1 MPYCT
6 IEDLRVFG
14 YDIQDSD
21 MEYLSSVCD
30 LASARVDSYCHQS
43 FVYTEGAIE
52 KHTVRVRNGEL
63 KIFPINM
70 TQVDVLD
77 VAYTWYGAK
86 AFLPYTVLSA
96 EYFPSIG
103 AIIATT
109 DAPDGDYAVLL
120 TYSYGFKE
128 YPADLVQATAFMAV
142 PLLDDY
148 YSAKMSNI
156 SGVKMIQQGKLKID
170 RAKVSATSEYSNY
183 PANATTLLNSGNGGY
198 GYVRVR
204 AAI

>member
-6 IEDLRVFG
+6 IDDLRVFG
-14 YDIQDSD
+14 FDIQDED
-21 MEYLSSVCD
+21 MTYLESVCD
-30 LASARVDSYCHQS
+30 LASARVDSYCHQT
-43 FVYTEGAIE
+43 FIYTENAVE
-52 KHTVRVRNGEL
+52 KHKVRVRNGEL
-63 KIFPINM
+63 RIFPVNM
-70 TQVDVLD
+70 TQVEVSN
-77 VAYTWYGAK
+77 VEYTRYGNQTY
-86 AFLPYTVLSA
+86 LPYSVTDA
-96 EYFPSIG
+96 EYFP
-103 AIIATT
+103 ATGEIMACT

-120 TYSYGFKE
+120 TYSFGFKE
-128 YPADLVQATAFMAV
+128 YPADLVQATSFMAV

-170 RAKVSATSEYSNY
+170 RAKVSATSEYSNF

>member
-43 FVYTEGAIE
+43 FVYTEGAVE

-77 VAYTWYGAK
+77 VTYTWYGAK
-86 AFLPYTVLSA
+86 TFLP
-96 EYFPSIG
+96 
-103 AIIATT
+103 
-109 DAPDGDYAVLL
+109 
-120 TYSYGFKE
+120 
-128 YPADLVQATAFMAV
+128 
-142 PLLDDY
+142 
-148 YSAKMSNI
+148 
-156 SGVKMIQQGKLKID
+156 
-170 RAKVSATSEYSNY
+170 
-183 PANATTLLNSGNGGY
+183 
-198 GYVRVR
+198 
-204 AAI
+204 